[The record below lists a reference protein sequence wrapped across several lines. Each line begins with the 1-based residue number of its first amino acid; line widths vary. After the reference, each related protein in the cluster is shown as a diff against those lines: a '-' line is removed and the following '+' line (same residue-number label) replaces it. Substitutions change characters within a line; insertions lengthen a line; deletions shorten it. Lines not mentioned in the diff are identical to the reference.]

1 MKPISLSP
9 GAEFAI
15 CRLEER
21 GYECYAVGGCV
32 RDSLLAT
39 FPHDWDLTT
48 NATPPELIS
57 VFSDCRVIETGIRH
71 GTVTVLYQKEP
82 LEITT
87 YRKDGAYAD
96 NRHPTTVTFSKT
108 IADDLSRRDFTVNAM
123 AYHPK
128 KGLVDFF
135 GGQEDL
141 QNRLIRCVGNPE
153 TRFHEDGLRI
163 LRAVRF
169 ASVLGFSVEEKTARA
184 IRSCVALLGGIAHER
199 VREEWNKL
207 LLGKTPA
214 LVLREFPEVA
224 AQILPEICPIKE
236 QTLEILA
243 KAPMDL
249 ALRLSLLFDATEPAK
264 LALLRLRYDNETQ
277 EKVLSLVEL
286 QRGNLDFSEV
296 GLRRLLRD
304 YPAETIGR
312 LLGVLECK
320 GKDVCTAKAALQTI
334 LARGDCT
341 SLQTLA
347 ITGKDLIALGIPAGK
362 RMGELLDALLGRV
375 IDGSLP
381 NETGALLAAAKNMI
395 G

>member
-1 MKPISLSP
+1 M
-9 GAEFAI
+9 
-15 CRLEER
+15 
-21 GYECYAVGGCV
+21 
-32 RDSLLAT
+32 
-39 FPHDWDLTT
+39 
-48 NATPPELIS
+48 
-57 VFSDCRVIETGIRH
+57 
-71 GTVTVLYQKEP
+71 
-82 LEITT
+82 
-87 YRKDGAYAD
+87 
-96 NRHPTTVTFSKT
+96 
-108 IADDLSRRDFTVNAM
+108 
-123 AYHPK
+123 
-128 KGLVDFF
+128 
-135 GGQEDL
+135 
-141 QNRLIRCVGNPE
+141 
-153 TRFHEDGLRI
+153 
-163 LRAVRF
+163 
-169 ASVLGFSVEEKTARA
+169 
-184 IRSCVALLGGIAHER
+184 
-199 VREEWNKL
+199 
-207 LLGKTPA
+207 
-214 LVLREFPEVA
+214 VLREFPEVA

-296 GLRRLLRD
+296 GLRRMLRD

-312 LLGVLECK
+312 LLGALECK

-341 SLQTLA
+341 SLQALA

-362 RMGELLDALLGRV
+362 RMGELLEALLDRV

-381 NETGALLAAAKNMI
+381 NETGALLAAAKNMV